1 MVRLAL
7 ALLVLVACPAAARAD
22 IYSYTDEEGVRH
34 FTNVQAPGKRFKL
47 YLRTY
52 RPPAPRPAGAVDDPA
67 RYSRFDDTIREAS
80 RLYLIPEPLIRA
92 VIKVESNY
100 FPTAV
105 SAVGAQGL
113 MQLMPGTAR
122 RMAVRDSFDP
132 RQNILG
138 GTRYLR
144 WLANMFNGD
153 IVLTI
158 AGYNA
163 GEGAILRYNGI
174 PPFPETQ
181 GYVQRVLRYYY
192 SFKANGAV
200 AATVAGA
207 EQEPAAA
214 PAPSAAGAGGR
225 SGGTN

>member
-1 MVRLAL
+1 MRAVFFVLLIVAL
-7 ALLVLVACPAAARAD
+7 PTAAQAD
-22 IYSYTDEEGVRH
+22 IYSYTDAEGVRH
-34 FTNVQAPGKRFKL
+34 FTNVPAPGKRFKL

-67 RYSRFDDTIREAS
+67 RYSRFDDTIREAA

-105 SAVGAQGL
+105 SRVGAQGL
-113 MQLMPGTAR
+113 MQLMPATAR

-163 GEGAILRYNGI
+163 GEGAVVRYNGI
-174 PPFPETQ
+174 PPFAETQ

-192 SFKANGAV
+192 AFKAGGAV
-200 AATVAGA
+200 ASAA
-207 EQEPAAA
+207 AAA
-214 PAPSAAGAGGR
+214 PAPAAPDPPEAR
-225 SGGTN
+225 APDER

>member
-1 MVRLAL
+1 MVRVAF
-7 ALLVLVACPAAARAD
+7 ALLVLSAWPAAAWAD
-22 IYSYTDEEGVRH
+22 IYSYTDEDGVRH
-34 FTNVQAPGKRFKL
+34 FTNVPAPGKRFKL

-52 RPPAPRPAGAVDDPA
+52 RPPAPRPPGAVDDPA
-67 RYSRFDDTIREAS
+67 RYSRYDDTIREAS

-192 SFKANGAV
+192 SFKASGAS
-200 AATVAGA
+200 AAAVAGA
-207 EQEPAAA
+207 APEPAAA
-214 PAPSAAGAGGR
+214 PAPAPAAP
-225 SGGTN
+225 N